1 MIANALDAGNKFTA
15 AQVSRKLKQL
25 DLRAGPLK
33 KSKTDMHLR
42 DEEPNDSAID
52 KLHDSDQ
59 ETLLS
64 FRKRSKHSSRLF
76 HEESQVN
83 NLKGRLSDGS
93 DDETLMSRD
102 ECFVQQTR
110 AALRQLC
117 RMLLREAC
125 QALEILEKSTNYLE
139 FTCAGNI
146 PSLSTP
152 TIVHTAITENT
163 SLQITSHKL
172 NGKNFLPWSRSV
184 QMVIRGHGKLGY
196 LLGQKQ
202 RPDENDPAFQTW
214 DAENSIV
221 MAWLVNSMEPNIGQT
236 YLFYQTAAELWEA
249 VKETYSDLE
258 NSSQLFELRNMARN
272 LKQGD
277 MDVTHYFNS
286 LKNLWQEL
294 ALFNE
299 CEWRCIDDG
308 ARYKKLVDKN
318 RIYDFLAGL
327 NKELDDVRGR
337 ILGTKPLPSIRE
349 IFAEV
354 RREESRKRVMLG
366 EPKSLTA
373 PEMSALAV

>member
-1 MIANALDAGNKFTA
+1 MTGT
-15 AQVSRKLKQL
+15 SR
-25 DLRAGPLK
+25 
-33 KSKTDMHLR
+33 SI
-42 DEEPNDSAID
+42 DSSESA
-52 KLHDSDQ
+52 
-59 ETLLS
+59 ET
-64 FRKRSKHSSRLF
+64 
-76 HEESQVN
+76 SQ
-83 NLKGRLSDGS
+83 
-93 DDETLMSRD
+93 
-102 ECFVQQTR
+102 
-110 AALRQLC
+110 
-117 RMLLREAC
+117 
-125 QALEILEKSTNYLE
+125 
-139 FTCAGNI
+139 I

-184 QMVIRGHGKLGY
+184 QMVIRGRGKLGY

-202 RPDENDPAFQTW
+202 RPDENDPAFQIW

-294 ALFNE
+294 DLFNE

-308 ARYKKLVDKN
+308 ARYKKLVDKD

-366 EPKSLTA
+366 EPKSLIHLKCLLWLFRDLIIPTKVA
-373 PEMSALAV
+373 SCGVIIATNRITPKSVVGGYMVNQQIGKTIEAISEVQKDFNLQLTLIKVF

>member
-1 MIANALDAGNKFTA
+1 MVKTA
-15 AQVSRKLKQL
+15 MTGTSR
-25 DLRAGPLK
+25 
-33 KSKTDMHLR
+33 SI
-42 DEEPNDSAID
+42 DSSESA
-52 KLHDSDQ
+52 
-59 ETLLS
+59 ET
-64 FRKRSKHSSRLF
+64 
-76 HEESQVN
+76 SQ
-83 NLKGRLSDGS
+83 
-93 DDETLMSRD
+93 
-102 ECFVQQTR
+102 
-110 AALRQLC
+110 
-117 RMLLREAC
+117 
-125 QALEILEKSTNYLE
+125 
-139 FTCAGNI
+139 I

-184 QMVIRGHGKLGY
+184 QMVIRGRGKLGY

-294 ALFNE
+294 DLFNE
-299 CEWRCIDDG
+299 CEWSCIDDG
-308 ARYKKLVDKN
+308 ARYKKLVDKD

-373 PEMSALAV
+373 PETSALAVQGSNNSNKGGQLWCDHCHKPNHTKERCWRLHGKPTNWKDNRGNKQCDSIIYQRTT